1 MIRVF
6 TALRL
11 TLAVCPIVGSAHAQ
25 APDPVTAALLDR
37 AIARMGGDSALRSIQ
52 TLRLDVMTQ
61 WVRTNFASQP
71 FADAPSYERNV
82 ELRDYANRAW
92 RNTRTFV
99 GGGPAISITDLV
111 RDTVAARLMPRGPN
125 APPEWGP
132 LNLAYVDE
140 RRELFAFAPERLV
153 ITLRDDANVRRLA
166 DTTMDGEVHARLH
179 ATVDG
184 WPTTLFLR
192 QADALPMMVR
202 FRADEHNDFG
212 LAVWSEHEVE
222 FWYSQWVRVAPG
234 VLLPRQRDVRRVG
247 KPYKRMTAL
256 ALSVN
261 APAPADSFTITE
273 AVAAGYLAS
282 ERRPMWDVPL
292 TDARLRDSAF
302 VTLPQ
307 FLGSAGAVRIGGA
320 WVVFETAV
328 HDGAMA
334 RIGEWLAA
342 TTPDLPIA
350 AGIVS
355 TASAINGGVR
365 WFSAKRLKVFAA
377 PAAEPVV
384 RMATG
389 GRGAATII
397 TESRW
402 VRVGSDSLWLEPVTA
417 PDFSLV
423 LAVYSPTLR
432 WLYWPMAGSPTHQVE
447 QEALTA
453 RLAARGLP
461 VERVGSIRGVLGR

>member
-1 MIRVF
+1 MIRLSTVLHLILALSPMASST
-6 TALRL
+6 TAQ
-11 TLAVCPIVGSAHAQ
+11 V
-25 APDPVTAALLDR
+25 PDTTTAALLDR

-82 ELRDYANRAW
+82 ELRDYASRAW

-111 RDTVAARLMPRGPN
+111 RDTVAARLMPRAPN

-153 ITLRDDANVRRLA
+153 LTLRNEVRVRRLA
-166 DTTMDGEVHARLH
+166 DTTMDGESHARLH

-192 QADALPMMVR
+192 QADALPVMVR
-202 FRADEHNDFG
+202 FRADERNDLG
-212 LAVWSEHEVE
+212 LAVWGEHEVE

-247 KPYKRMTAL
+247 KPYKRMTVFAL
-256 ALSVN
+256 AVN
-261 APAPADSFTITE
+261 APAPADSFIITD
-273 AVAAGYLAS
+273 AIAAAYLAT

-292 TDARLRDSAF
+292 TDARISDSAF
-302 VTLPQ
+302 AVLPQ

-328 HDGAMA
+328 HDGAM
-334 RIGEWLAA
+334 RKIDEWLTA
-342 TTPDLPIA
+342 TTPDVPVA
-350 AGIVS
+350 AGVVS

-365 WFSAKRLKVFAA
+365 WFSPKRLPVFAA
-377 PAAEPVV
+377 PAAEPVLRV
-384 RMATG
+384 ATS
-389 GRGAATII
+389 GRDAATII
-397 TESRW
+397 TSPRW

-417 PDFSLV
+417 PDFSKV

-432 WLYWPMAGSPTHQVE
+432 WLYWPMAGNPAHEVE
-447 QEALTA
+447 QAALTA
-453 RLAARGLP
+453 RLTARGLP
-461 VERVGSIRGVLGR
+461 VERVGSMRGVLGR